1 MFVCFESV
9 VAWCASW
16 CYILTMTTSSVVI
29 KSKLFKFGLGQKIG
43 LGESTHWPM
52 PISCKSKWHS
62 TDRFTDDFSTSYLY
76 GESILTTNEKVT
88 SPTKEDAKLAAEIV
102 GRCSGNVA
110 WGAPCSLEGSFH
122 RSYIWSLKF
131 MRIQ

>member
-1 MFVCFESV
+1 
-9 VAWCASW
+9 
-16 CYILTMTTSSVVI
+16 MTTSLVVI

-43 LGESTHWPM
+43 LGESKFLIDPCPFHANQNDITLIDSP
-52 PISCKSKWHS
+52 
-62 TDRFTDDFSTSYLY
+62 DDFSTSYLD

-110 WGAPCSLEGSFH
+110 
-122 RSYIWSLKF
+122 
-131 MRIQ
+131 